1 MIDPIRFEIIRQ
13 AIDAAA
19 QEMCVALYK
28 SAYSTNIKTRL
39 DLSCAILDRNGRVI
53 GQSAAMPCHI
63 SAMNVAV
70 PASLRVYGQDK
81 LEPGDQIATNDPYQ
95 GATHLNDI
103 IVIAPLFLRDKLIG
117 YAANLAHH
125 VDVGGARAGSLA
137 PSTEIYQEGLIL
149 PIVKIARRGRLETD
163 VYRMFMAN
171 VRAKKETAGDFRAQ
185 IAANVTAERRITEL
199 LERFDLADLDEYVEA
214 LFTYTAERTH
224 NALERLPA
232 GEYEAEEF
240 EDDDGITDRP
250 IRFQVKIKIGGGRVH
265 FDFSGSDPQRPSS
278 MNATFTQ
285 TFAACAYVTRC
296 LIDRDV
302 PDNDGFF
309 RFIEV
314 HAPPGLAVNAER
326 SAGVAGGWEI
336 SLRLCDMLFRAF
348 SKALPESVPAGCKAM
363 VCHAVFGG
371 RIPGTNE
378 DYVFIET
385 LAGGH
390 GGRKGSDGP
399 DVVQTHHQNS
409 QNTPIEEMEVFY
421 PVRTLRYE
429 LIADSEGAGQYRGG
443 LGVLREYTFPEHTPT
458 FTILADRRRFP
469 PRGLFGGEDG
479 RPARYT
485 LVRHDGRTEDLP
497 SKCTFIVPK
506 GGSVRYETCGGG
518 GYGKPWERD
527 PRLVQRDVSEGK
539 VSIDRAAQ
547 VYRVAI
553 APVTGVVDI
562 EATRA
567 LRAEK
572 SGRVLAEVKG
582 CSNCGG

>member
-39 DLSCAILDRNGRVI
+39 DLSCAILDRQGRVI

-70 PASLRVYGQDK
+70 PASLRVYGPDN

-103 IVIAPLFLRDKLIG
+103 IVIAPLFFDGRLVA

-125 VDVGGARAGSLA
+125 VDVGGAHAGSLA
-137 PSTEIYQEGLIL
+137 PSKEVFQEGLIL

-185 IAANVTAERRITEL
+185 IAANVTAERRLAEL
-199 LERFDLADLDEYVEA
+199 LQRFGLADLDEYVED
-214 LFTYTAERTH
+214 LFAYTAERTRL
-224 NALERLPA
+224 ALGRLPP

-240 EDDDGITDRP
+240 EDEDGNTDEP
-250 IRFQVKIKIGGGRVH
+250 IRFHVKIKVGDGRVH
-265 FDFSGSDPQRPSS
+265 FDFSGSDAQRPSS

-309 RFIEV
+309 RFIDV
-314 HAPPGLAVNAER
+314 HAPPGLAVNAQPT
-326 SAGVAGGWEI
+326 AGVAGGWEI

-348 SKALPESVPAGCKAM
+348 SQALPEAVPAGCKAM

-371 RIPGTNE
+371 RKPDGE

-385 LAGGH
+385 LGGGY
-390 GGRKGSDGP
+390 GGRIGSDGP

-429 LIADSEGAGQYRGG
+429 LITDSDGAGRHRGG
-443 LGVLREYTFPEHTPT
+443 LGVLREYTFPGHRPT

-469 PRGLFGGEDG
+469 PRGLFGGDDG
-479 RPARYT
+479 KPARYS
-485 LVRHDGRTEDLP
+485 LVRRDGSTEDLP
-497 SKCTFIVPK
+497 SKCTFTVPE
-506 GGSVRYETCGGG
+506 GASVRYETCGGG
-518 GYGKPWERD
+518 GYGAAHERD
-527 PRLVQRDVSEGK
+527 PALVERDVREGK
-539 VSIDRAAQ
+539 VSVDRAAR
-547 VYRVAI
+547 VYRTAI
-553 APVTGVVDI
+553 DPGT
-562 EATRA
+562 
-567 LRAEK
+567 
-572 SGRVLAEVKG
+572 GRVDAAQTRMLRQQMQAGSFAEIE
-582 CSNCGG
+582 

>member
-1 MIDPIRFEIIRQ
+1 MIDAVRFEILRQ
-13 AIDAAA
+13 AIDATA

-39 DLSCAILDRNGRVI
+39 DLSCAILDRQGRVI
-53 GQSAAMPCHI
+53 GQSAAVPCHI

-70 PASLRVYGQDK
+70 PASLRIYGQDN

-103 IVIAPLFLRDKLIG
+103 IVVAPLFFRGRLIA

-125 VDVGGARAGSLA
+125 VDVGGAHAGSLA
-137 PSTEIYQEGLIL
+137 PSTEIFQEGLIL
-149 PIVKIARRGRLETD
+149 PIVKIARGGRLDTD
-163 VYRMFMAN
+163 VYRLFMAN

-185 IAANVTAERRITEL
+185 IAANVTAERRVAEL
-199 LERFDLADLDEYVEA
+199 LERFGLPDLDAYVEA
-214 LFTYTAERTH
+214 LFSYTAQRTRA
-224 NALERLPA
+224 ALERLPP

-240 EDDDGITDRP
+240 EDDDGNTDRP
-250 IRFQVKIKIGGGRVH
+250 IRFHVKVRVGEGRIH

-314 HAPPGLAVNAER
+314 HAPPGLVVNAEPT
-326 SAGVAGGWEI
+326 AGVAGGWEI

-348 SKALPESVPAGCKAM
+348 SQALPEAVPAGCKAM

-371 RIPGTNE
+371 RKPATGE
-378 DYVFIET
+378 AYVFIET
-385 LAGGH
+385 LGGGH
-390 GGRKGSDGP
+390 GGRSLSDGP
-399 DVVQTHHQNS
+399 DAVQTHHQNS
-409 QNTPIEEMEVFY
+409 QNTPVEEMEVFY
-421 PVRTLRYE
+421 PVRTLRYA
-429 LIADSEGAGQYRGG
+429 LIPDSEGAGRYRGG
-443 LGVLREYTFPEHTPT
+443 LGVLREYAFPGHAPT

-485 LVRHDGRTEDLP
+485 LLKPGGEAEDLP
-497 SKCTFIVPK
+497 SKCTFTVSE
-506 GGSVRYETCGGG
+506 GSTVRYETCGGG
-518 GYGKPWERD
+518 GYGAPWERD
-527 PRLVQRDVSEGK
+527 PGLVAHDVREGK
-539 VSIDRAAQ
+539 VSVGRAAS
-547 VYRVAI
+547 VYGVAIDPASGAVDEPATRRLRAGQRVAI
-553 APVTGVVDI
+553 
-562 EATRA
+562 
-567 LRAEK
+567 RAEA
-572 SGRVLAEVKG
+572 R
-582 CSNCGG
+582 